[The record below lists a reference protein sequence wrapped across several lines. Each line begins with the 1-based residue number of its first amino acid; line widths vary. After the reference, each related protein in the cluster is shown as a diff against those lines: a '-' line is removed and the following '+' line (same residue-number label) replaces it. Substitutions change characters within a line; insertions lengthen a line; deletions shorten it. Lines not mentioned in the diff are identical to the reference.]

1 VTETLGNSERTNA
14 TCCTWNSPWLQCWLG
29 AAWPGS
35 SAAEKDLRVVV
46 SSDLGT
52 SHSLPGSQ
60 EGQQRPRL
68 GQQRPRQQIE
78 QTCSALTSPAR

>member
-1 VTETLGNSERTNA
+1 MRNN
-14 TCCTWNSPWLQCWLG
+14 PWLQCRLG

-35 SAAEKDLRVVV
+35 SAAEKDLRMVV

-60 EGQQRPRL
+60 EGQQRPGL
-68 GQQRPRQQIE
+68 GQQHPRL
-78 QTCSALTSPAR
+78 QTKGSHYFLSLGIHETAPRIWHPVLAPG